1 MNKIDIKEIPLSTL
15 IIVGILFAIGDAAM
29 KENKL
34 VELSM
39 KFAVDVINLVNHP
52 RTDASLIKKKTNKPA
67 RVNFL
72 RS

>member
-1 MNKIDIKEIPLSTL
+1 
-15 IIVGILFAIGDAAM
+15 M

-52 RTDASLIKKKTNKPA
+52 RIDASLIKKKTNKTA
-67 RVNFL
+67 RVNFS